1 MSHSPQNPSFFDTI
15 QVYFLEVTGRGIM
28 FGGRDLEL
36 LSQWR
41 DEGAS
46 AKVICRG
53 IKEAVDSK
61 EDGDPPRNIY
71 ACRGY
76 IEAAIEGARERSAGA
91 HGGHAAPA
99 PSSGETQSG
108 ETQSSQTQP
117 SQTQPSQTR
126 PAQTSTSSGQ
136 TSDSKSSG
144 NAYTSLFEEALT
156 NIERAGKKC
165 DAEELRKVYREAWR
179 ELKALADATE
189 VDDPFSELA
198 AIEDALV
205 DGYFRA
211 LDRAEQDRI
220 EDAISEQNRAD
231 LAIMSPEARREHL
244 AARRRR
250 LLIRDYDFVPLI
262 D

>member
-53 IKEAVDSK
+53 IKEAIDSMG
-61 EDGDPPRNIY
+61 EEDPPRNIY
-71 ACRGY
+71 ACRGH
-76 IEAAIEGARERSAGA
+76 IEAAIESARDRSAGA
-91 HGGHAAPA
+91 HGGYAP
-99 PSSGETQSG
+99 
-108 ETQSSQTQP
+108 P
-117 SQTQPSQTR
+117 SQTSRPSGANHPSQSN
-126 PAQTSTSSGQ
+126 PPSESTDQ
-136 TSDSKSSG
+136 APTQSSG
-144 NAYTSLFEEALT
+144 NAYSSLFEEALA
-156 NIERAGKKC
+156 NIERAGKNC
-165 DAEELRKVYREAWR
+165 DQEQIRQVYREAWR
-179 ELKALADATE
+179 EIKTLVDASQ

-220 EDAISEQNRAD
+220 EDAISEQNRVD

-244 AARRRR
+244 AARRRK
-250 LLIRDYDFVPLI
+250 LLIREYGFVPLI